1 MIVNQF
7 VVVLCHVCVKIPLDS
22 FEFITRIHY
31 RAANIPRDGVFG
43 EHEIDYI
50 LFVRRDVTLKPN
62 SNEVRDYRYVT
73 KEELKD
79 MIGESYSMIIHSLKS
94 VLCVLAD

>member
-1 MIVNQF
+1 MCRFNCILLVVNRC
-7 VVVLCHVCVKIPLDS
+7 VVVLCVKIPLDS
-22 FEFITRIHY
+22 FEFLTRIHY
-31 RAANIPRDGVFG
+31 HAANIPHDGVFG

-62 SNEVRDYRYVT
+62 SNEVRDCRYVT

-79 MIGESYSMIIHSLKS
+79 MIGMSYLMVVH
-94 VLCVLAD
+94 